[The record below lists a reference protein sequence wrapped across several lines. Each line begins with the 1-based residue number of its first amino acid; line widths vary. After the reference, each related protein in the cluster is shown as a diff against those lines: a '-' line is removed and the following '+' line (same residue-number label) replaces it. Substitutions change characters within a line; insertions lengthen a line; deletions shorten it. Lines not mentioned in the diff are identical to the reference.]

1 MCLPLLP
8 EIICFYDNNI
18 SQVCQVEASAY
29 TIRINIAVAAKVFSK
44 RRRLKFSRQEV
55 MNVFEAPFR
64 YAWAGTGFMAAALT
78 AGAFTFPVSMSHWI
92 SSCMVSR

>member
-29 TIRINIAVAAKVFSK
+29 AIPINFAVAV
-44 RRRLKFSRQEV
+44 KFFQNED
-55 MNVFEAPFR
+55 
-64 YAWAGTGFMAAALT
+64 G
-78 AGAFTFPVSMSHWI
+78 
-92 SSCMVSR
+92 

>member
-29 TIRINIAVAAKVFSK
+29 AIPIILPLQSSFFKTK
-44 RRRLKFSRQEV
+44 
-55 MNVFEAPFR
+55 
-64 YAWAGTGFMAAALT
+64 T
-78 AGAFTFPVSMSHWI
+78 AEIQPSGVDVRF
-92 SSCMVSR
+92 